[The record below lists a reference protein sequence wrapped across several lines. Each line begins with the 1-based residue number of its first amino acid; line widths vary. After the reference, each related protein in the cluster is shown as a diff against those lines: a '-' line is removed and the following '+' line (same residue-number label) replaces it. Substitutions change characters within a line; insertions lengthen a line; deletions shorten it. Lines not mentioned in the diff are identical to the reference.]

1 MTTSPFNSKY
11 GFDLGEITNIEFS
24 GVSSTNDQI
33 LVLKPDA
40 TGKFYLYPQSIS
52 SLANSSVVYPS
63 SGSSYLQKQVFTA
76 TMNPTTSFTN
86 LTSFTFDI
94 GSKQK
99 MYLVSKIDLIGQG
112 YFGSTYNY
120 YHFSTGYNVIS
131 DINGSNTNFTYRHI
145 PGHFSHIFNK
155 SGSTNSATIVS
166 VGPDK
171 QFQNFTNLA
180 SSFELSLQPKFST
193 ITTPLDTTTIQ
204 KYPIVKASINS
215 STQGSQDD
223 KLVLTIQAQSIQSNE
238 QIDWFGS
245 VEFFASIV

>member
-1 MTTSPFNSKY
+1 VTEEDSVGDVAGAPGEWWADRPPSFRRESKNPR
-11 GFDLGEITNIEFS
+11 FI
-24 GVSSTNDQI
+24 
-33 LVLKPDA
+33 A
-40 TGKFYLYPQSIS
+40 TQRSCGPKL
-52 SLANSSVVYPS
+52 
-63 SGSSYLQKQVFTA
+63 
-76 TMNPTTSFTN
+76 TN
-86 LTSFTFDI
+86 LTSFTFNI

-99 MYLVSKIDLIGQG
+99 LYLVSKIDLIGQG

-131 DINGSNTNFTYRHI
+131 DINGNSTNFTYRHI

-193 ITTPLDTTTIQ
+193 ITTPLDTTIIQ

-238 QIDWFGS
+238 KIDWFGS